1 MSSQRKSSYSGFIS
15 GGNKVDG
22 KILPASPGNLRI
34 HIQGLPTYASRFIHA
49 LISATS
55 KLQTLPHCGR
65 MVPELED
72 SGLREVLYQ
81 NYRIVYRTSA
91 GEDTVEILAVIH
103 GARDLKKAITAEWI
117 L

>member
-1 MSSQRKSSYSGFIS
+1 MGQIKWTEKSSQHLQAIYEYIAKDS
-15 GGNKVDG
+15 
-22 KILPASPGNLRI
+22 
-34 HIQGLPTYASRFIHA
+34 PTYATRFIKA

-65 MVPELED
+65 MVPELEA

-81 NYRIVYRTSA
+81 NYRIVYRTTP
-91 GEDTVEILAVIH
+91 GEDNVEILAVIH
-103 GARDLKKAITAEWI
+103 GARELTKALKVEWI